1 VSGVRIGYQVE
12 KYTLIKG
19 RARYF
24 CHHIIYYKYLE
35 KEEKKKRQEGGGSE
49 GFSGT

>member
-24 CHHIIYYKYLE
+24 CHYIIYYKYLE
-35 KEEKKKRQEGGGSE
+35 EEEKKKDRKVGD
-49 GFSGT
+49 